1 MRGKIRELVST
12 QIKMLGDLKNSLNV
26 EKSVFVLGN
35 TRVKD
40 NQMFYWTP
48 VRRSKNFVSIGIVI
62 FSEEEA
68 RIVLEE
74 IDGNVDYIFVDC
86 EKKSKNSNA
95 IGLFN
100 LERLSHEIICKS
112 ILKFYKGND
121 LTTDALDKTILSIL
135 KNSSKLVGGC
145 NILIVGMGNLGF
157 KISLKLVE
165 RGANVYVLNRNAD
178 KAIKLIETI
187 NLIKPPETI
196 ASARFINDKNNIES
210 GINFDI
216 VVLTHIDT
224 IPEHDNLYFNT
235 NKECFFVDVG
245 KGCLTKSQ
253 INQLI
258 INGNVCLRLDV
269 GDSLL
274 EYIYAE
280 IIFDGTKAN
289 FIPSQKTL
297 ENRRIIS
304 TGLIGCKN
312 DIVVDD
318 AENPSFFYGICDG
331 SGGFKENLSDEE
343 HYIINKIIASNTQ
356 IYE

>member
-1 MRGKIRELVST
+1 MEEKLRNLVST
-12 QIKMLGDLKNSLNV
+12 KIKMLSDLKKSLGV

-40 NQMFYWTP
+40 DKMFYWTP
-48 VRRSKNFVSIGIVI
+48 IRRSKNFVSIGIVI
-62 FSEEEA
+62 FSEDEA

-74 IDGNVDYIFVDC
+74 IDGYVDYIFVDC

-95 IGLFN
+95 VGLFN
-100 LERLSHEIICKS
+100 LERLSYEIITKS

-165 RGANVYVLNRNAD
+165 RGANVYVLNRNAE

-187 NLIKPPETI
+187 NLIKPPETL
-196 ASARFINDKNNIES
+196 ASAKFINNFDVDF
-210 GINFDI
+210 NFDI
-216 VVLTHIDT
+216 IVLTHIDT
-224 IPEHDNLYFNT
+224 IPENDHIYLKT
-235 NKECFFVDVG
+235 NKECFFIDVG
-245 KGCLTKSQ
+245 KGCLTKNQ
-253 INQLI
+253 INQLVKNENI
-258 INGNVCLRLDV
+258 CLRLDV

-274 EYIYAE
+274 EYIYTE
-280 IIFDGTKAN
+280 IIFDGTKTN
-289 FIPSQKTL
+289 FIPTQKIL

-304 TGLIGCKN
+304 TGLIGGKD

-331 SGGFKENLSDEE
+331 SGGFKQYLSEE
-343 HYIINKIIASNTQ
+343 DKKFINTIISPKVN
-356 IYE
+356 E

>member
-1 MRGKIRELVST
+1 MEEKLRDLVST
-12 QIKMLGDLKNSLNV
+12 KINMLSDLKKSLSV

-40 NQMFYWTP
+40 DKMYYWTP
-48 VRRSKNFVSIGIVI
+48 IRRSKNFISIGIVI
-62 FSEEEA
+62 FSEDEA

-74 IDGNVDYIFVDC
+74 IDGHVDYIFVDC

-95 IGLFN
+95 VGLFN
-100 LERLSHEIICKS
+100 LERLSYEIISKS
-112 ILKFYKGND
+112 VLKFYKGND

-165 RGANVYVLNRNAD
+165 RGANVYVLNRNAE
-178 KAIKLIETI
+178 KAIKLIDTI
-187 NLIKPPETI
+187 NLIKPPETL
-196 ASARFINDKNNIES
+196 ASAKFINNID
-210 GINFDI
+210 IDFNFDI
-216 VVLTHIDT
+216 IVLTHIDT
-224 IPEHDNLYFNT
+224 IPENDHIYLNI
-235 NKECFFVDVG
+235 NKDCFLIDVG
-245 KGCLTKSQ
+245 KGCLTKNQ
-253 INQLI
+253 INQLVK
-258 INGNVCLRLDV
+258 NGNICLRLDV

-274 EYIYAE
+274 EYIYTE
-280 IIFDGTKAN
+280 IIFDGNKTN
-289 FIPSQKTL
+289 FIPTQKII

-304 TGLIGCKN
+304 TGLIGGKD

-331 SGGFKENLSDEE
+331 SGGFNQNLSEE
-343 HYIINKIIASNTQ
+343 DKKFINTIISPKVN
-356 IYE
+356 E

>member
-1 MRGKIRELVST
+1 MKVKLRNSVSAKIKHLKELKES
-12 QIKMLGDLKNSLNV
+12 LGV

-40 NQMFYWTP
+40 DKTFYWTP
-48 VRRSKNFVSIGIVI
+48 FRRSKNFVSTGIVI
-62 FSEEEA
+62 FSEDEA
-68 RIVLEE
+68 RIILQE
-74 IDGNVDYIFVDC
+74 IDGHVDYIFVDC

-100 LERLSHEIICKS
+100 LERLSYEIISKS
-112 ILKFYKGND
+112 KLKFYKGND
-121 LTTDALDKTILSIL
+121 LTTDALDKTVLSIL

-165 RGANVYVLNRNAD
+165 RGANVFILNRNKE

-187 NLIKPPETI
+187 NLIKPSETL
-196 ASARFINDKNNIES
+196 ASVKYLEKKDIFEINK
-210 GINFDI
+210 NFDVI
-216 VVLTHIDT
+216 VLTHIDT
-224 IPEHDNLYFNT
+224 IPENDIIYSNI
-235 NKECFFVDVG
+235 NKECFFIDVG

-258 INGNVCLRLDV
+258 KNENICLRLDV

-274 EYIYAE
+274 EFIYNE
-280 IIFDGTKAN
+280 IIFDGSKTS
-289 FIPSQKTL
+289 FIPTQKNIY
-297 ENRRIIS
+297 NRRVIS
-304 TGLIGCKN
+304 TGLIGAKD

-331 SGGFKENLSDEE
+331 SGGFKEDLSVDEQ
-343 HYIINKIIASNTQ
+343 ILINKLLSRKIS
-356 IYE
+356 E